1 MDEADLLFSYGY
13 RDDVVSLCALLPRVR
28 QTVLMVGL
36 QRISNCFWHLAVAHN
51 WFCRGPDMCLRVQSA
66 TLSDDIT
73 ELKQLTL
80 RNPVVLKLD
89 ESDLPD
95 QEQLKQYSLYSDN
108 DDRYLYIY
116 TLLKLKLVRGKTI
129 LFVNSINNC
138 YKLKLFLEGFSIKYV
153 ICHCTPSHHTLLR
166 NPL

>member
-1 MDEADLLFSYGY
+1 M
-13 RDDVVSLCALLPRVR
+13 
-28 QTVLMVGL
+28 
-36 QRISNCFWHLAVAHN
+36 
-51 WFCRGPDMCLRVQSA
+51 
-66 TLSDDIT
+66 SDDIT

-138 YKLKLFLEGFSIKYV
+138 YKLKLFLEGFSIK
-153 ICHCTPSHHTLLR
+153 
-166 NPL
+166 